1 MRECLSLSSVCVAR
15 AHTAWHRKTGGAK
28 IVIVACFL
36 YMCVCVD
43 WCWDLYFMSTW
54 MIARRLTHTHTHD
67 VSTAW
72 IKHGSRAG
80 AHKEKRCEHLKAKT
94 QTNGFGAHFQT
105 YRRSIC
111 RRAATTT
118 ENICGAP
125 GLLAGWLAALSRGLK
140 TRARDCAILI
150 VKCVT
155 FDDQAHYTIISS
167 LCIMRGRPH
176 VVLYCSVCVCHGL
189 RAKCDSYIYI
199 SQNACWAQRSEHYS
213 YITRLKGKGALCRRE
228 WPSAVVPFYMH

>member
-28 IVIVACFL
+28 IVIVACFFV
-36 YMCVCVD
+36 YVCVCRLVLRFILYVD
-43 WCWDLYFMSTW
+43 LDDR
-54 MIARRLTHTHTHD
+54 AAVNTHTHD

-176 VVLYCSVCVCHGL
+176 IVLYCSVCVCVTDCAQSVIHIL
-189 RAKCDSYIYI
+189 ISRKTRAGRKDQSII
-199 SQNACWAQRSEHYS
+199 A
-213 YITRLKGKGALCRRE
+213 T
-228 WPSAVVPFYMH
+228 